1 MGSTIG
7 HRIDYNGV
15 GALRGHAATHTQQ
28 ALTQV
33 PPRICVCLA
42 YVAWQP
48 GGGVLPYKRLMGM

>member
-33 PPRICVCLA
+33 PPPDLRVLSLRSMA
-42 YVAWQP
+42 AR
-48 GGGVLPYKRLMGM
+48 GGGYFLIRG

>member
-15 GALRGHAATHTQQ
+15 EALRGHAATHTQQ

-48 GGGVLPYKRLMGM
+48 GGGGYFLIRG